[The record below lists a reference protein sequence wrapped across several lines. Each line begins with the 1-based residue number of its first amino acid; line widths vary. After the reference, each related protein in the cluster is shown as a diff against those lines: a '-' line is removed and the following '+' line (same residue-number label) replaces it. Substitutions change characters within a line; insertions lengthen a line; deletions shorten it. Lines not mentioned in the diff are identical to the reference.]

1 MITSHGN
8 TTSSTNITS
17 LTNTKRGRKAAAAL
31 LSVAVAGGV
40 TAGLVG
46 PAGPAQAAGTSQTTQ
61 AKVSDI
67 HFGVRDLAV
76 STAGHHYVELT
87 FTNTASHPVTI
98 YGFAGVSFVADGN
111 GTQVGQPASRDHV
124 RPVTNLLQPHQ
135 VTTELVALD
144 DPGAFGSTTG
154 HTVTTDGFRIYLP
167 EATAAVYIPFRTTAS
182 SRDVVQL
189 HLDPVGVAG

>member
-1 MITSHGN
+1 MITAHGN
-8 TTSSTNITS
+8 TTSSTSSTGS
-17 LTNTKRGRKAAAAL
+17 KRGRKAAAAL

-46 PAGPAQAAGTSQTTQ
+46 PAGSAQAAGSSHTTR

-67 HFGVRDLAV
+67 HFGVRDLAA

-98 YGFAGVSFVADGN
+98 YGFAGVSFVAGGN
-111 GTQVGQPASRDHV
+111 GTQVGQPASRVHV
-124 RPVTNLLQPHQ
+124 APVTNLLQPRQ

-144 DPGAFGSTTG
+144 DPGAFGPTTG
-154 HTVTTDGFRIYLP
+154 HTVTTDGFRVYLP
-167 EATAAVYIPFRTTAS
+167 EATAAVYVPFRTTAS

-189 HLDPVGVAG
+189 HLDPVGVQG